1 MNFLSSTLTEKIQL
15 CYLYCMFVMIGSVI
29 YL

>member
-1 MNFLSSTLTEKIQL
+1 MNFVSSTLIEKIQL
-15 CYLYCMFVMIGSVI
+15 CYFYCMFVIIGSVI